1 MRCAELERNTK
12 ETKVYVKWNLDG
24 NGKADIDTG
33 IGFFDHMLE
42 LLAFHSRTDL
52 TVKSEGDLDVD
63 DHHTIEDI
71 GIVLG
76 TVFRNAL
83 GDRKGI
89 ARYGFV
95 VLPMDEV
102 LAETA
107 MDISG
112 RPYLVFHCDFT
123 RDNIGMMSTEMAE
136 EFFRAFAVSSGTTL
150 HINVRYGQNDHH
162 KMEGIFKSFARTIA
176 QAVKVE
182 GDEFPSTKGMLE

>member
-1 MRCAELERNTK
+1 MRYAELERNTK
-12 ETKVYVKWNLDG
+12 ETKVFVRWNLDG
-24 NGKADIDTG
+24 SGKVDIHTG
-33 IGFFDHMLE
+33 VGFFDHMLE
-42 LLAFHSRTDL
+42 LLAFHSHTDL
-52 TVKSEGDLDVD
+52 TVKADGDLNVD

-71 GIVLG
+71 GIVMG

-89 ARYGFV
+89 ARYGFM

-107 MDISG
+107 IDISG
-112 RPYLVFHCDFT
+112 RPYLVFNCDFT
-123 RDNIGMMSTEMAE
+123 RENIGAMSTEMAE

-162 KMEGIFKSFARTIA
+162 RMEGIFKSFARTIR
-176 QAVKVE
+176 QAIRVE
-182 GDEFPSTKGMLE
+182 GNELPSTKGMLE